1 MNLSP
6 RWVAAL
12 ADAGLDATH
21 LSNVG
26 SASDPDVEIAAFASA
41 EGMVVMTND
50 LDFGALLST
59 SGERGPSA
67 VRARSECGPSA
78 VQLRAS
84 DLSPEAVGT
93 MVVEALRQMEEEI
106 DAGALVTIEPDRARL
121 RLPPITRNP
130 A

>member
-26 SASDPDVEIAAFASA
+26 SASAPDVEIAAFASA

-50 LDFGALLST
+50 LDFGTLLST

-67 VRARSECGPSA
+67 VRVWSSSGRAICLRRRSVPWSWRRCGRWRRRSTPE
-78 VQLRAS
+78 
-84 DLSPEAVGT
+84 LS
-93 MVVEALRQMEEEI
+93 
-106 DAGALVTIEPDRARL
+106 
-121 RLPPITRNP
+121 
-130 A
+130 